1 MKTSIKIL
9 SDNLKRSSL
18 QIKRIRVYK
27 ADLPLYEGSYKWS
40 GGKSVSVFDSTVVSI
55 GFDFDYM
62 SEFSP
67 YNRSKLSNLL
77 NF

>member
-1 MKTSIKIL
+1 MKTSIRSL
-9 SDNLKRSSL
+9 SDNLKRSNL

-55 GFDFDYM
+55 GFDYI
-62 SEFSP
+62 
-67 YNRSKLSNLL
+67 YL
-77 NF
+77 NFHQM